1 MKKRIL
7 IIIGIIIALF
17 LAFKIVLPK
26 TIAINQLE
34 PVNIQNLQVKI
45 QNTGNYD
52 NVVQVELDILPNKGS
67 GKFNPYKD
75 FAMVADGKKLKLHA
89 LNDKK
94 VIAKKYQV
102 TGNAD
107 SLWIIDYEYNER
119 PTDLKFQIIDR
130 KLFGNRVYE
139 YNMETHYLN

>member
-26 TIAINQLE
+26 TIAINQYE

-45 QNTGNYD
+45 QNTGSYY
-52 NVVQVELDILPNKGS
+52 NVVQVELDILPNKSS

-75 FAMVADGKKLKLHA
+75 FAMVADGKNLKLHA

-94 VIAKKYQV
+94 AIAKKYRV
-102 TGNAD
+102 IGYAD
-107 SLWIIDYEYNER
+107 SRWIVEYEYNER

-130 KLFGNRVYE
+130 KLFGNKVYE
-139 YNMETHYLN
+139 YNMETHYLR

>member
-26 TIAINQLE
+26 TIAINQYE

-45 QNTGNYD
+45 QNTGSYY
-52 NVVQVELDILPNKGS
+52 NVVQVELDILPNKSS

-75 FAMVADGKKLKLHA
+75 FAMVADGKNLKLHA

-94 VIAKKYQV
+94 AIAKKYKV
-102 TGNAD
+102 TGYAD
-107 SLWIIDYEYNER
+107 SRWIVEYEYNER

-130 KLFGNRVYE
+130 KLFGNKVYE
-139 YNMETHYLN
+139 YNMETHYLR